1 VDFDQV
7 LKEVLWRLVTEGSI
21 SYRRIRLNFG
31 LDDEGLEE
39 LRRELIGIK
48 RLATDVE
55 GELLVWAPE
64 GRAARPEPMA
74 LPQPLPALRHAAK
87 PTALAAERDLPTAA
101 ASEAE
106 RRQLTVMFCDLVG
119 STALS
124 TGMDPEDLR
133 DVIASYQSRCS
144 AVIRHYD
151 GFVAKYMGDGI
162 LVYFGYPRAHEDE
175 AERSV
180 RAGLEIV
187 DAMAELN
194 AAVARPPGVELAV
207 RIGIAT
213 GPVIVGD
220 QIGEGTASETAVV
233 GETPNLAARL
243 QALAQP
249 NRIVVSSATRAML
262 GDHFDLED
270 MGASELKGFAE
281 PVPAWRVLL
290 ARDVESR
297 FAATRTGTAAPLVGR
312 QEEMGLLLRAWDGS
326 CHGRGQVVL
335 IQGEAG
341 VGKSRLVEGLREAA
355 GKDYIWV
362 AVRCS
367 PFHTASA
374 FHPIVEHLK
383 RVFGWQPEDT
393 PQRRLAKL
401 EAGLAGFTTLPLA
414 ESVRLFADL
423 MSVPVPED
431 RYPRLAMAAQ
441 QQRDATLDAIVAW
454 LIETAERAPVL
465 MAWEDLHWADPT
477 TLETLGMLIAQA
489 PTAAMLVVAT
499 YRPELT
505 PPWPQRSHMTPI
517 TLSRLERPEVET
529 MVGHLAGGRPLPG
542 EVVDHIVAKADGVP
556 LYVEELTKAILGS
569 RVLETR
575 GDAYVLTGALAQLHI
590 PETLQDSLMAR
601 LDRAPR
607 LREVAQL
614 GSVLGR
620 EFAYDMISA
629 LAGIEEQML
638 QSGLGQLVADELL
651 YQRGRPP
658 RSRYLFKHA
667 LIQDAAY
674 QSLLKRTRQQY
685 HERAAKLLEDRFPE
699 VASTQ
704 PELVAHHYTEANCAA
719 QAIAYWHKAGAGA
732 ARQSANLEAIDQFR
746 RGLALVE
753 ALPDMRQRAERELDL
768 QMAFGPALVATK
780 LLSHPDVG
788 RTYTRAWELCRQLGD
803 HSRGSTALRGL
814 YLYHLNLLEI
824 EKSQHFAE
832 EALRVAE
839 RLDDAGRLV
848 GAHMTVGASLFW
860 QGKLKPALAHF
871 RRGFEMFDAD
881 MQFPDWPGSHPAVQC
896 QFFAVLVSWML
907 GYPDRSL
914 EELRAAVGNA
924 EMLGHPFTL
933 AQTLCTAAQVHI
945 FRREPSAAA
954 DYAGRALR
962 ICEEHRFATY
972 HAIAL
977 CAHGW
982 ALGASGES
990 EKGLAQI
997 AQAVDSYGL
1006 GVFQHLLLAF
1016 QADAQLAIGKPEAAL
1031 ASVATGL
1038 KPVAMT
1044 RGAPLEAELYR
1055 LKGEALLAG
1064 AGTVSEAET
1073 AIEKGI
1079 DVGRRQNAKS
1089 WELRGAM
1096 SLARLRRQ
1104 QGRQQE
1110 AVALLAPV
1118 YAWFTEGFDTADLQ
1132 AARTLLELTEP
1143 PIAAEG

>member
-1 VDFDQV
+1 MAIDVTTWLQQLGLAQYEPAFRDNEVDGDV
-7 LKEVLWRLVTEGSI
+7 LPDLTAE
-21 SYRRIRLNFG
+21 
-31 LDDEGLEE
+31 D
-39 LRRELIGIK
+39 LIGLGVTLIGHRRK
-48 RLATDVE
+48 
-55 GELLVWAPE
+55 LLSAIAALGAAAP
-64 GRAARPEPMA
+64 A
-74 LPQPLPALRHAAK
+74 PAL
-87 PTALAAERDLPTAA
+87 TATPISVPPPAPAPAQ
-101 ASEAE
+101 AE

-133 DVIASYQSRCS
+133 DVIASYQNRCS
-144 AVIRHYD
+144 AAIRRYD

-180 RAGLEIV
+180 RAGLDIV

-194 AAVARPPGVELAV
+194 AAVPRPPGVELAV
-207 RIGIAT
+207 RIGIAS

-249 NRIVVSSATRAML
+249 NQIVVSAATRTML
-262 GDHFDLED
+262 GGHFDLED
-270 MGASELKGFAE
+270 MGAYELKGFAE
-281 PVPAWRVLL
+281 PVPVWRVLS

-297 FAATRTGTAAPLVGR
+297 FAATRIGSASPLVGR
-312 QEEMGLLLRAWDGS
+312 QEEMGLLLRAWES
-326 CHGRGQVVL
+326 SSRGRGQVVL

-341 VGKSRLVEGLREAA
+341 VGKSRLVESLRETA
-355 GKDYIWV
+355 GKDHIWV
-362 AVRCS
+362 AIRCS

-393 PQRRLAKL
+393 ARQHLAKL
-401 EAGLAGFTTLPLA
+401 EAGLAGFKTLPLT

-423 MSVPVPED
+423 MAVPVPED
-431 RYPRLAMAAQ
+431 RYPRLSMTAQ

-477 TLETLGMLIAQA
+477 TLETLGMLIEQA
-489 PTAAMLVVAT
+489 PTAALLVVAT

-505 PPWPQRSHMTPI
+505 PPWPPRSHMTPI
-517 TLSRLERPEVET
+517 TLSHLERPEVET

-569 RVLETR
+569 GVLEAR

-590 PETLQDSLMAR
+590 PETLQGSLMAR

-607 LREVAQL
+607 SREVAQL

-629 LAGIEEQML
+629 LAGIEEEML
-638 QSGLGQLVADELL
+638 QSGLGQLVAAELL

-685 HERAAKLLEDRFPE
+685 HERAAKLLEDRFSE
-699 VASTQ
+699 LASTQ
-704 PELVAHHYTEANCAA
+704 PELVAHHYTEANCPA
-719 QAIAYWHKAGAGA
+719 QAIAYWLKAGAA
-732 ARQSANLEAIDQFR
+732 AAGKSANVEAIDQFR

-753 ALPDMRQRAERELDL
+753 AVSDLRERAERELDL
-768 QMAFGPALVATK
+768 LMALGPALVATK
-780 LLSHPDVG
+780 LRSHPDIG
-788 RTYTRAWELCRQLGD
+788 RAYARARELCRQLGD
-803 HSRGSTALRGL
+803 HSREFTTLRGL
-814 YLYHLNLLEI
+814 MVYHLGLLEM

-832 EALRVAE
+832 EGLRVAE
-839 RLDDAGRLV
+839 RLEDVARLV
-848 GAHMTVGASLFW
+848 GGHMALGVTLLW
-860 QGKLKPALAHF
+860 QGKLKPALAQF
-871 RRGFEMFDAD
+871 RRGFEMFDPN
-881 MQFPDWPGSHPAVQC
+881 MQFPDWPGSHPSVQC
-896 QFFAVLVSWML
+896 QFWPMLISWML

-914 EELRAAVGNA
+914 EELKAAVRSA
-924 EMLGHPFTL
+924 ETLGHPFTL
-933 AQTLCTAAQVHI
+933 AQTLCFAALAHI
-945 FRREPSAAA
+945 FRGEPPAAA
-954 DYAGRALR
+954 DCAERALK
-962 ICEEHRFATY
+962 ICEEHHVAQL
-972 HAIAL
+972 HGLAL
-977 CAHGW
+977 CHNGW
-982 ALGASGES
+982 ALALSGDS

-997 AQAVDSYGL
+997 RQGVDGYL
-1006 GVFQHLLLAF
+1006 GVAQHILLAL
-1016 QADAQLAIGKPEAAL
+1016 QADVQLAIGRPEAAL
-1031 ASVATGL
+1031 ESVAAGLEVVEKTG
-1038 KPVAMT
+1038 VAT
-1044 RGAPLEAELYR
+1044 LEAELCR

-1064 AGTVSEAET
+1064 AGTVSEVET
-1073 AIEKGI
+1073 AMQQSI
-1079 DVGRRQNAKS
+1079 DIARRQNVKS
-1089 WELRGAM
+1089 WELRAAT

-1104 QGRQQE
+1104 QGRPQE
-1110 AVALLAPV
+1110 AVALLAPILG
-1118 YAWFTEGFDTADLQ
+1118 WFTEGFDTADLKV
-1132 AARTLLELTEP
+1132 AKALLNKLTEP
-1143 PIAAEG
+1143 AIAAEG